1 MVEAQLAKWSLS
13 TPGPQYVNVLKN
25 WIYCQYRV
33 PKYENKEKRSE
44 NSPFKNG
51 ELMFYFLFVCQKC
64 NDSIFISSKWANST
78 MKSGVFSGQILMLES
93 IGVL

>member
-1 MVEAQLAKWSLS
+1 
-13 TPGPQYVNVLKN
+13 
-25 WIYCQYRV
+25 
-33 PKYENKEKRSE
+33 
-44 NSPFKNG
+44 
-51 ELMFYFLFVCQKC
+51 MFYFLFVCQKC